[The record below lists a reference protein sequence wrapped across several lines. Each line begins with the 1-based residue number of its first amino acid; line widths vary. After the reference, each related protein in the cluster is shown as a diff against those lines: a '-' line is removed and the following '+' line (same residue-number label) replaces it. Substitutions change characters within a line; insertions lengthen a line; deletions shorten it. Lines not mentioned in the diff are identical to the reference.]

1 MFSLLD
7 MLEKLG
13 LSVARQGQYFKIPEI
28 AWGNTRRTAAGDTIA
43 EAVRKCQE
51 AFGAA
56 PNIIFVNLPTNGV
69 ALYQVIVRPQCA
81 HRGIISL
88 GHMHA
93 CKLWHAACRHESM
106 HKDLTRGH
114 ICSKIRILQSDN
126 AWSLPRHLQSATSS
140 HTAAHI
146 NPSPQHGRHQRL
158 IPSISCVLLC
168 ACRRSS
174 GQQTASSAFPASA
187 LSAIMRV
194 LATPAS
200 CVAGCSTQ
208 PIWA

>member
-1 MFSLLD
+1 MTVIVQGFMFSLLD

-114 ICSKIRILQSDN
+114 ICSKIRILQSEN
-126 AWSLPRHLQSATSS
+126 GMPGACLVICSQQPAATQQLILIHLLNMAGTSVS
-140 HTAAHI
+140 Y
-146 NPSPQHGRHQRL
+146 
-158 IPSISCVLLC
+158 
-168 ACRRSS
+168 
-174 GQQTASSAFPASA
+174 PASHVCCCA
-187 LSAIMRV
+187 PAGGQAGNRQLHRHSQPV
-194 LATPAS
+194 L
-200 CVAGCSTQ
+200 CQ
-208 PIWA
+208 Q